1 MTKLKILF
9 ILNVQYNSQHVL
21 NYLHK
26 RNTSSLF
33 EEKSSINYF
42 LNIINKDDTIHY
54 PLLIV

>member
-9 ILNVQYNSQHVL
+9 ILNIQYNSQHIL

-26 RNTSSLF
+26 RNTPSLF

>member
-26 RNTSSLF
+26 RNTSSQF
-33 EEKSSINYF
+33 EEKSSRNYS